1 MTAAA
6 LAPVLFQPDGNEEG
20 GFIQLLTHPFQTIHN
35 TLHPSKDQ
43 GIEDQELEIVL
54 FAEDFGLTKAFNNT
68 AETYTDFQPNIE
80 SILEEFPNEE
90 IEEVNFTCSTIYPEI
105 TEDNFP
111 RHSIFI
117 IEDESDS
124 QTLEETNEPL
134 PEVVDIYIS
143 ELTIFLYHEYRYR
156 ITSLLGGIGKPINR
170 MVSDRYYTFK
180 ERCHSSHD
188 YKVRAIITSCM
199 IVVFVLVF
207 TVCAMWPQPAN
218 AKLSLPSLKLNEL
231 NSAPVSDFKEVLGED
246 KIVTIHNP
254 NYPTSTVAYTPSGVV
269 VSQTPISGN
278 THVDIYVVHNGI
290 TTLSGKLYDFSN
302 QGEFAPLSRFEYEC
316 YGKSPIR
323 GDEITISYYKPG
335 TQQVLKCNAKPV
347 LINDKQSDLGYG
359 LQHRLLV
366 QMGKIPPI
374 PLSPLAADI
383 KNYPNDTNQS
393 AHPQIRQKKD

>member
-35 TLHPSKDQ
+35 TLHPSKDHSV
-43 GIEDQELEIVL
+43 EDQELEIVL
-54 FAEDFGLTKAFNNT
+54 FAEDFGLAKIFSNT
-68 AETYTDFQPNIE
+68 TETYTDFQPNIE
-80 SILEEFPNEE
+80 SILEELPELDQESTNHVFASDDL
-90 IEEVNFTCSTIYPEI
+90 EVV
-105 TEDNFP
+105 EDNP
-111 RHSIFI
+111 PSHSSFIFT
-117 IEDESDS
+117 DELDNL
-124 QTLEETNEPL
+124 TLEETNEQY

-143 ELTIFLYHEYRYR
+143 ELATFLYYEYRYR
-156 ITSLLGGIGKPINR
+156 VTSLLRGIGKPVNR

-199 IVVFVLVF
+199 IVVFVVVF

-218 AKLSLPSLKLNEL
+218 AKLSLPLLKFNEL
-231 NSAPVSDFKEVLGED
+231 NSAAVSDFKEVLGDD

-290 TTLSGKLYDFSN
+290 TTISGKLYDFSS

-323 GDEITISYYKPG
+323 GDVVTISYYKPG
-335 TQQVLKCNAKPV
+335 TQQVLTCNAKPV

-359 LQHRLLV
+359 LEHRLLV
-366 QMGKIPPI
+366 QMGKIPPT

-393 AHPQIRQKKD
+393 AYPQTRQKKD

>member
-35 TLHPSKDQ
+35 TLHPSKDHSV
-43 GIEDQELEIVL
+43 EEQELEIVL
-54 FAEDFGLTKAFNNT
+54 FAEDFGLTKTFSTT
-68 AETYTDFQPNIE
+68 AETRTDFQPNIE
-80 SILEEFPNEE
+80 SILEEFPKEE
-90 IEEVNFTCSTIYPEI
+90 TEEANLTCSTSDTEI

-111 RHSIFI
+111 RHSIFVT
-117 IEDESDS
+117 EDELDS
-124 QTLEETNEPL
+124 PTQEETNDPF

-143 ELTIFLYHEYRYR
+143 ELATFLYHEYRHR
-156 ITSLLGGIGKPINR
+156 VTTLLRGIGTPVNR
-170 MVSDRYYTFK
+170 MVSDRYYVFK

-199 IVVFVLVF
+199 IVAFVVVF

-231 NSAPVSDFKEVLGED
+231 NSAAVSDFKEVLGDD

-254 NYPTSTVAYTPSGVV
+254 NYSKSTVAYTPSGVV

-290 TTLSGKLYDFSN
+290 TTISGKLYDFSS

-323 GDEITISYYKPG
+323 GEEITISYYKPG
-335 TQQVLKCNAKPV
+335 TQQVLTCNAKPV

-359 LQHRLLV
+359 LEHRLLV
-366 QMGKIPPI
+366 QMGKIPPT

-393 AHPQIRQKKD
+393 AYPQTRQKKD